1 MNLEQLRSFVEVARF
16 GNFTRAAEELY
27 LAQPSLSRQ
36 IAALE
41 QDLGAEL
48 FHRARGG
55 STLTVAGESLLP
67 LARRMLADAE
77 SVRRELAELAGL
89 ERGRVRL
96 GATPTLCISLV
107 AEVLSM
113 FHAEHPAIEL
123 HLSEQGSRRLL
134 DELAGGEL
142 DLALI
147 TTSDA
152 TTAERF
158 TVTPLLVE
166 ELVVISSAAAPPVTT
181 RKTIGLEEVAR
192 LPQIVFS
199 SSYDL
204 RSATDAAFR
213 AADLTPEVV
222 LEGAEM
228 DAVLRFVERGLGV
241 AIVPAMV
248 LIDRPGLRS
257 VRLDGPTLSRTISL
271 ARPADVTPT
280 TAVEVMR
287 HTITA
292 SATAFAA
299 GRGRPCGSPVRATDA
314 RTASAVCHGQRLT
327 LHEVLP
333 PSARSPGGAVAR
345 QVVARSI
352 RTPDR
357 AGQANRQ
364 GAAPPTTH
372 HVRER
377 RHELRDVE
385 HFRPGQV
392 GDPAGGRAERELRE
406 PRRDLVGVHRLEAQ
420 ATGNREQRHPCHAP
434 CDREHEV
441 VELCRSEH
449 GPGHA
454 RACDHALGFR
464 LRPEI
469 PDGHPVGADHRDQ
482 HEVSYTGI
490 AGDRRKVARGDVV
503 ALRPAREMQHDVD
516 ARERRG
522 HSAAGDG
529 VALDMLDAWLILARM
544 PG

>member
-1 MNLEQLRSFVEVARF
+1 MNLDQLRSFVEVARF

-107 AEVLSM
+107 AEVLSA
-113 FHAEHPAIEL
+113 FHSEHPGIEL

-152 TTAERF
+152 TTADRF

-166 ELVVISSAAAPPVTT
+166 ELVVVSSAAAPPVSTDD
-181 RKTIGLEEVAR
+181 TIGLADVAR
-192 LPQIVFS
+192 LPQIAFS

-204 RSATDAAFR
+204 RAATDAEYQ
-213 AADLTPEVV
+213 AAELTPEVV
-222 LEGAEM
+222 LAGAEM

-257 VRLDGPTLSRTISL
+257 VRLEAPTLTRTISL
-271 ARPADVTPT
+271 ARPADVAPT
-280 TAVEVMR
+280 AAVEVMQR
-287 HTITA
+287 TIAATV
-292 SATAFAA
+292 TAFA
-299 GRGRPCGSPVRATDA
+299 G
-314 RTASAVCHGQRLT
+314 
-327 LHEVLP
+327 
-333 PSARSPGGAVAR
+333 
-345 QVVARSI
+345 
-352 RTPDR
+352 R
-357 AGQANRQ
+357 AGK
-364 GAAPPTTH
+364 TM
-372 HVRER
+372 
-377 RHELRDVE
+377 
-385 HFRPGQV
+385 
-392 GDPAGGRAERELRE
+392 
-406 PRRDLVGVHRLEAQ
+406 RLAS
-420 ATGNREQRHPCHAP
+420 R
-434 CDREHEV
+434 
-441 VELCRSEH
+441 
-449 GPGHA
+449 
-454 RACDHALGFR
+454 
-464 LRPEI
+464 
-469 PDGHPVGADHRDQ
+469 
-482 HEVSYTGI
+482 
-490 AGDRRKVARGDVV
+490 
-503 ALRPAREMQHDVD
+503 
-516 ARERRG
+516 
-522 HSAAGDG
+522 
-529 VALDMLDAWLILARM
+529 
-544 PG
+544 